1 MKIAR
6 RRLARELVRLI
17 NEDPKRQPQLLQ
29 QTAGYL
35 IANKQANQAH
45 LLVKDIARELQ
56 AQGHTTAQVE
66 SAFALTDETRQFV
79 KKILQKNGAKT
90 VELDERVN
98 PKLLGG
104 LIIRTADTELDTS
117 VRRQLNQIAQL
128 GA

>member
-17 NEDPKRQPQLLQ
+17 GQDPKRQTKLLQ

-35 IANKQANQAH
+35 IENKQANQAH

-56 AQGHTTAQVE
+56 TQGHTVAQVE
-66 SAFALTDETRQFV
+66 SAFALTETTRQSV

-90 VELDERVN
+90 VELDESVN